1 MMIRDSQI
9 NMARFDR
16 HAVDG
21 RMHGQGAGRG
31 SDGRQDAD
39 ASGRHV
45 QNDEHDSRKI
55 RRKDAK
61 NLQGGSRT
69 RGSADDDDVAII
81 HEPGLT
87 AALWRHTLINA
98 AMFREWMI
106 EIGRRSAYQRIAY
119 LSCELQR
126 CLKAVGLSGEN
137 GYDLPVTQNELAD
150 ALGLRATHVNRML
163 QDLRSERLIALCRG
177 TLHIPDWKAFQAAG
191 DFDPAYL
198 HIRT

>member
-1 MMIRDSQI
+1 L
-9 NMARFDR
+9 
-16 HAVDG
+16 G
-21 RMHGQGAGRG
+21 R
-31 SDGRQDAD
+31 
-39 ASGRHV
+39 
-45 QNDEHDSRKI
+45 
-55 RRKDAK
+55 
-61 NLQGGSRT
+61 T
-69 RGSADDDDVAII
+69 PGSADDDDVAII

-98 AMFREWMI
+98 LIDAATFREWMI
-106 EIGRRSAYQRIAY
+106 EIGRRLVHQRIAY
-119 LSCELQR
+119 LLCELQR

>member
-1 MMIRDSQI
+1 MTM
-9 NMARFDR
+9 
-16 HAVDG
+16 
-21 RMHGQGAGRG
+21 
-31 SDGRQDAD
+31 
-39 ASGRHV
+39 
-45 QNDEHDSRKI
+45 
-55 RRKDAK
+55 
-61 NLQGGSRT
+61 
-69 RGSADDDDVAII
+69 DVAII

-87 AALWRHTLINA
+87 AALWRDTLIDM

-106 EIGRRSAYQRIAY
+106 GIARRLAYQRIAQ
-119 LSCELQR
+119 LLCELQLR
-126 CLKAVGLSGEN
+126 LKAVGLSGES
-137 GYDLPVTQNELAD
+137 GYDLPVTQNELAG

>member
-21 RMHGQGAGRG
+21 RVHGQGAGRG

-39 ASGRHV
+39 ALGRHV
-45 QNDEHDSRKI
+45 QNDEHGGRNI

-61 NLQGGSRT
+61 NPLGGAPEDPSMT
-69 RGSADDDDVAII
+69 MDVAII

-87 AALWRHTLINA
+87 AALWRDTLIDM

-106 EIGRRSAYQRIAY
+106 GIARRLAYQRIAQ
-119 LSCELQR
+119 LLCELQLR
-126 CLKAVGLSGEN
+126 LKAVGLSGES
-137 GYDLPVTQNELAD
+137 GYDLPVTQNELAG